1 MARFQACFEGN
12 KMLRRKAKKR
22 YLAILGPAGATEVLQ
37 KRHAELFGQIKSSQ
51 AAIKELKSEQD
62 TRIIRCS
69 LDCADSVLA
78 AIAFCNPPMVA
89 LDMSGTIKRLKR
101 RLPAKVNTAASSI

>member
-51 AAIKELKSEQD
+51 AAIKEISKHD
-62 TRIIRCS
+62 TTIIRCS
-69 LDCADSVLA
+69 LDCTDSVLA
-78 AIAFCNPPMVA
+78 AIAFCNPPIVA

-101 RLPAKVNTAASSI
+101 RLPAKVNTAAGSI